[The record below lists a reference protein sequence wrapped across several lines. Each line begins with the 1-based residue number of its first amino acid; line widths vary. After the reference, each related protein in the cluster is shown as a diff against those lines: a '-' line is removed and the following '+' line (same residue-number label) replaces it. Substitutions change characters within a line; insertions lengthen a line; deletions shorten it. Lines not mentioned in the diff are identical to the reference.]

1 MAANGTKSDKKRQR
15 QQNILKR
22 LGDKPIVLVGI
33 MGCGKS
39 TVGRRLAQYL
49 SLNFVDA
56 DSEIE
61 KAADRSI
68 SEIFAEHGE
77 NYFRQGEKRVIARLL
92 DAGPQVLATGG
103 GAFIN
108 TETRARIKEKG
119 ISVWMKAELPI
130 IMTRVR
136 KRPTRPLLQTEDPEA
151 TMQKLMDERYPIYA
165 EADMTIW
172 SRDVTHEAVMEEI
185 LIALEDG
192 LPPLEDE
199 APENNEV
206 GK

>member
-1 MAANGTKSDKKRQR
+1 MNSNDAKSDKKRQR
-15 QQNILKR
+15 QQDILQR
-22 LGDKPIVLVGI
+22 LGNKPIVLVGI

-49 SLNFVDA
+49 SLDFIDA

-61 KAADRSI
+61 KAADRTI

-77 NYFRQGEKRVIARLL
+77 DYFRHGEKRVIARLL
-92 DAGPQVLATGG
+92 DSGPMVLATGG

-108 TETRARIKEKG
+108 ADTRARIKQKG
-119 ISVWMKAELPI
+119 VSVWMKAELPI

-136 KRPTRPLLQTEDPEA
+136 KRPTRPLLQTVDPEA
-151 TMQKLMDERYPIYA
+151 TMKKLMEERYPIYE

-185 LIALEDG
+185 LVALEKG
-192 LPPLEDE
+192 LPPLPETSKNKED
-199 APENNEV
+199 